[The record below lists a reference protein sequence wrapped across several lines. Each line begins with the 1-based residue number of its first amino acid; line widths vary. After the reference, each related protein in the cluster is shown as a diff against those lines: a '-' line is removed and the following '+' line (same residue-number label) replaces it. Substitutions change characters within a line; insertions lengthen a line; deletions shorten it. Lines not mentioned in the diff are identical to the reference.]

1 MNIKNSLT
9 ILPVVLTSV
18 TIHAGIPV
26 KPNVIIVLTDDLGY
40 GTLSCYTN
48 KDFSTPNID
57 KFSKSGTIFT
67 QAYCAASVST
77 PSRYGLLTGRYPWRT
92 FLKNNVISD
101 TPSLIE
107 PDRFTLPKLFQSQG
121 YATAC
126 IGKWHLGFNTGSRE
140 SEINYNEPTTIGP
153 NELGFDYFFGLPVGH
168 FYPPLVFM
176 ENHNV
181 VGLDKN
187 DPISVNKTKVKAN
200 KPVTEG
206 GKSAL
211 FNPETVEETL
221 FAKSGEFIRAKAI
234 EKKPFFLYLGATI
247 PHDPYIVNPAYK
259 NSGPCGVYGDVIRE
273 LDDRFGKLIAL
284 LDELKLRDNTIVIFT
299 SDNGGVPPD
308 TPYLIKEGI
317 HFDPNTPL
325 RGNKGTGWEG
335 GLRIPFIISYPK
347 VVKAGVKNNTP
358 ICNTD
363 LMASFASLF
372 NYNLPDDAGEDS
384 FNALPTLLY
393 NQKLPQHPF
402 VLQSRGGVLNLHY
415 GDWKFIPVSGN
426 GDNRTKETIKYD
438 TDQPIQLYKI
448 SKDIC
453 EKENIHISNASKVK
467 EMEGLID
474 EIKNSSSRKVWEKMG
489 IKQK

>member
-107 PDRFTLPKLFQSQG
+107 PSRFTLPKLFQTQG

-126 IGKWHLGFNTGSRE
+126 IGKWHLGFNNEPRGSE
-140 SEINYNEPTTIGP
+140 LNYNKPTSIGP

-176 ENHNV
+176 ENHDV

-187 DPISVNKTKVKAN
+187 DPIRVNKAGK
-200 KPVTEG
+200 KPITEG
-206 GKSAL
+206 GKAAL

-284 LDELKLRDNTIVIFT
+284 LDELKIRDNTIVIFT
-299 SDNGGVPPD
+299 SDNGGVPSD
-308 TPYLIKEGI
+308 SPYLTREGI
-317 HFDPNTPL
+317 DFNTNTPL

-335 GLRIPFIISYPK
+335 GLRIPFIISYPN
-347 VVKAGVKNNTP
+347 VVKAGIKNNTAFS
-358 ICNTD
+358 NTD
-363 LMASFASLF
+363 LMASFAALF
-372 NYNLPDDAGEDS
+372 NFVLPNDAGEDS
-384 FNALPTLLY
+384 FNALPALFY

-402 VLQSRGGVLNLHY
+402 ILQSRGGILNLHY
-415 GDWKFIPVSGN
+415 GDWKYIPVSGN
-426 GDNRTKETIKYD
+426 GDNRTKENTKYD

-448 SKDIC
+448 SKDIS
-453 EKENIHISNASKVK
+453 EQENIHAANASKVRK
-467 EMEGLID
+467 MESLMN
-474 EIKNSSSRKVWEKMG
+474 EIKNSASRQVWEKMK